1 MTLRRPWQ
9 GLSEACVSSVMLTV
23 YENYQ
28 TGNWSSQNSQLGKW
42 DIAAQLF
49 RPHYEECFPLHVAVM
64 EADSQK
70 VEDLLAC
77 GADMNAKD
85 CLGNSAYSN
94 IDWGRE
100 EAESIALL
108 LLDHGAKP
116 DPASP
121 RGRAHAFAQS
131 YQRRAALMN
140 KFGNKEEEL
149 APDRPVI

>member
-28 TGNWSSQNSQLGKW
+28 TGNWSSDNSQLGKW

-64 EADSQK
+64 EADIRR
-70 VEDLLAC
+70 VEDLLAS
-77 GADMNAKD
+77 GADVEAQD
-85 CLGNSAYSN
+85 CLGATAYN
-94 IDWGRE
+94 CINWAGE
-100 EAESIALL
+100 GAEDIALL
-108 LLDHGAKP
+108 LLDHEAKS
-116 DPASP
+116 DPVRTMG
-121 RGRAHAFAQS
+121 RGHAFAQS

-140 KFGNKEEEL
+140 KYGRKEGQT
-149 APDRPVI
+149 PDRPVL